1 MTADTF
7 AGIPT
12 ENRVIHLIDPLAAE
26 NEGGYGMGYLR
37 CLPLLR
43 KYGINRFTF
52 PKGWLS
58 AASSETFDAVVE
70 NGDEDEQFQ
79 YTAIPGLE
87 FDYTLI
93 STDKPADI
101 LRFNQLCQITNQ
113 ELERSQSES
122 TTHKLLEA
130 FKNSR
135 IGELFLVTDT
145 ADFSVQGTVAQKP
158 MAEDINR
165 ISQITYRDLAQNY
178 LNRTFERRYIGY
190 GETLNIWLHH
200 AAKEYTTVM
209 GDEPTQIRD
218 LFEFDVL
225 RPGIRTW
232 DVLEFLASNLAK
244 EDPAHIEAV
253 TRPWVES
260 DNSVI
265 ETYIRNALQEYDY
278 EREKIR
284 AYRSTK

>member
-1 MTADTF
+1 MDTF

-26 NEGGYGMGYLR
+26 NEDGYGMGYLR
-37 CLPLLR
+37 CLPLLQT
-43 KYGINRFTF
+43 YELNQFTF

-70 NGDEDEQFQ
+70 DNNEDEWFR

-87 FDYTLI
+87 FDYTI
-93 STDKPADI
+93 IATGQSADV
-101 LRFNQLCQITNQ
+101 LEFNQLCQITNQ
-113 ELERSQSES
+113 ELERSQSKS

-130 FKNSR
+130 FKRGR
-135 IGELFLVTDT
+135 IDKLFLVTDT

-158 MAEDINR
+158 MAEDIDR
-165 ISQITYRDLAQNY
+165 ISQIAYRDLARNY
-178 LNRTFERRYIGY
+178 LDQTFEKRYLSY
-190 GETLNIWLHH
+190 GETLNVWLHH

-209 GDEPTQIRD
+209 GEEPTQIRD

-225 RPGIRTW
+225 EPGIRTW
-232 DVLEFLASNLAK
+232 VVLEFLASGLAK

-265 ETYIRNALQEYDY
+265 ETYIRNALQEFDYD
-278 EREKIR
+278 REKIR
-284 AYRSTK
+284 AYRSRK